1 MKKKRLLMTMFAAAT
16 LFLLVGCRTDRE
28 QLTEIN
34 RLLNDNKLDSAQMCL
49 NSITLSDLSEKDKP
63 LYLLATIKLNHLQYR
78 PIASDTIIRYCI
90 DEFTRTGD
98 KERLAE
104 SLYYQA
110 VTYYEDGHVA
120 KAFEEM
126 KKAENEAH
134 GISDLT
140 VRHKII
146 ECLTDWNMSEHQYQL
161 AMEYGRQNLVLS
173 SMAGNNNW
181 IAYALVF
188 ISQIHAGMG
197 QRDSASH
204 YLDKCISYISEVP
217 DSQRVD
223 FYNYI
228 AALTMK
234 DDLPT
239 AQSYA
244 MKSNA
249 IRPNS
254 VGYITLAQI
263 RHREGNQAAADSL
276 CTNAYYLAKTP
287 EERIYVLQT
296 TMKLFELQ
304 NRHDRAYLTSKMLI
318 KAKENEARLR
328 EEHDVRNVQSSFDNK
343 IRDMRFR
350 QTLFYAFLL
359 AVLLALIF
367 LARSIQHRLRLNKK
381 SSQIMQNQLLINHY
395 EEKIHELE
403 QSDKDK
409 SEELEVLIK
418 DLAEVKERQTLQLA
432 KGKQYYDHIVN
443 GGTAYQW
450 NKPEYIDFIEYY
462 KVLDIAFVSKLEK
475 EYKNLSERQ
484 KLYLILF
491 EMGKEKM
498 EVQRVLGVADGT
510 MRSIKS
516 RVKGSKKRT

>member
-1 MKKKRLLMTMFAAAT
+1 MKRKRLFLKMMFAAAT
-16 LFLLVGCRTDRE
+16 LFLLVGCSSNRK

-34 RLLNDNKLDSAQMCL
+34 RLLNDNKLDSAQVRL
-49 NSITLSDLSEKDKP
+49 NRIILSDLSEEDKP
-63 LYLLATIKLNHLQYR
+63 LYLLATVKLNHLQYR

-110 VTYYEDGHVA
+110 VTDYEDGHVA

-188 ISQIHAGMG
+188 ISQIHAGLG

-204 YLDKCISYISEVP
+204 YLDKCRSFISEVP

-234 DDLPT
+234 DDPHT
-239 AQSYA
+239 ALSYA
-244 MKSNA
+244 TKSNA

-254 VGYITLAQI
+254 VGYITTALI
-263 RHREGNQAAADSL
+263 RWREGDTAAADSL
-276 CTNAYYLAKTP
+276 CLMAYDLAKSP
-287 EERIYVLQT
+287 AERIYALRTGMDLYESQRRYDQA
-296 TMKLFELQ
+296 F
-304 NRHDRAYLTSKMLI
+304 HF
-318 KAKENEARLR
+318 AKSLMEAKDCEAQLR
-328 EEHDVRNVQSSFDNK
+328 EEHDVRNVQLSFDNQ

-350 QTLFYAFLL
+350 QSVFYALL
-359 AVLLALIF
+359 ITVLVGLII
-367 LARSIQHRLRLNKK
+367 LVRNIQHRYRLNRK
-381 SSQIMQNQLLINHY
+381 SGQIMQNQLLINHY
-395 EEKIHELE
+395 EEKIRELE
-403 QSDKDK
+403 LSDKGK
-409 SEELEVLIK
+409 TAKLKVLNKELN
-418 DLAEVKERQTLQLA
+418 EVKNRLTLQLA
-432 KGKQYYDHIVN
+432 KGKEYYDHIVN
-443 GGTAYQW
+443 GGTIVRW
-450 NKPEYIDFIEYY
+450 NKNEYLDFIEYY
-462 KVLDIAFVSKLEK
+462 KILDIAFVAKLEDD
-475 EYKNLSERQ
+475 YKNLSARQ
-484 KLYLILF
+484 KLYLILYQ
-491 EMGKEKM
+491 MGKDEM
-498 EVQRVLGVADGT
+498 EVARVMGIALGT

-516 RVKGSKKRT
+516 RVNALKV

>member
-1 MKKKRLLMTMFAAAT
+1 MKKKRLFMTMFAAAT
-16 LFLLVGCRTDRE
+16 LFLLVGCSTDRE

-63 LYLLATIKLNHLQYR
+63 LYLLATVKLNHLQYR

-110 VTYYEDGHVA
+110 VTDYEDGHVA

-188 ISQIHAGMG
+188 ISQIYSGMG
-197 QRDSASH
+197 KRDSASH
-204 YLDKCISYISEVP
+204 YLDKCVAYIEDVP

-234 DDLPT
+234 TDLSAAHT
-239 AQSYA
+239 YA
-244 MKSNA
+244 MKGND

-254 VGYITLAQI
+254 LSYITLAKI
-263 RHREGNQAAADSL
+263 RYREGVDNAIIDSL
-276 CTNAYYLAKTP
+276 CDKANELASNP
-287 EERIYVLQT
+287 GERKYVLQQ
-296 TMKLFELQ
+296 TMRLYEEQKRF
-304 NRHDRAYLTSKMLI
+304 DKATFASMAYCGVLDAEAKM
-318 KAKENEARLR
+318 R
-328 EEHDVRNVQSSFDNK
+328 EEHDVRNVQAAYDYDMKELSIKRNIKFCIIAAIIMVLATVLLILYDRYCVNKQIKANKQRKLLIKEYQQSIEELEMQNKDLDNK
-343 IRDMRFR
+343 ITYLTNRIAHF
-350 QTLFYAFLL
+350 
-359 AVLLALIF
+359 
-367 LARSIQHRLRLNKK
+367 H
-381 SSQIMQNQLLINHY
+381 
-395 EEKIHELE
+395 EEQPKI
-403 QSDKDK
+403 
-409 SEELEVLIK
+409 
-418 DLAEVKERQTLQLA
+418 LQDGRKL
-432 KGKQYYDHIVN
+432 YDHIMD
-443 GGTAYQW
+443 GGTTEKW
-450 NKPEYIDFIEYY
+450 EDEDFLCFIEYY
-462 KVLDIAFVSKLEK
+462 RIIDFNFVTHLE
-475 EYKNLSERQ
+475 EDYNNLSNRNMMFM
-484 KLYLILF
+484 ILF
-491 EMGKEKM
+491 HMNKNDEEVAKIMGVSE
-498 EVQRVLGVADGT
+498 D
-510 MRSIKS
+510 SI
-516 RVKGSKKRT
+516 RMTKKRLREKRE

>member
-1 MKKKRLLMTMFAAAT
+1 MPWCSSHRFMLAWANVTAPVIT
-16 LFLLVGCRTDRE
+16 ST
-28 QLTEIN
+28 
-34 RLLNDNKLDSAQMCL
+34 SA
-49 NSITLSDLSEKDKP
+49 
-63 LYLLATIKLNHLQYR
+63 
-78 PIASDTIIRYCI
+78 
-90 DEFTRTGD
+90 
-98 KERLAE
+98 
-104 SLYYQA
+104 
-110 VTYYEDGHVA
+110 
-120 KAFEEM
+120 
-126 KKAENEAH
+126 
-134 GISDLT
+134 
-140 VRHKII
+140 
-146 ECLTDWNMSEHQYQL
+146 
-161 AMEYGRQNLVLS
+161 
-173 SMAGNNNW
+173 
-181 IAYALVF
+181 
-188 ISQIHAGMG
+188 
-197 QRDSASH
+197 
-204 YLDKCISYISEVP
+204 
-217 DSQRVD
+217 
-223 FYNYI
+223 YNYI

-254 VGYITLAQI
+254 VGYVTLAQI

-304 NRHDRAYLTSKMLI
+304 KRYDCAYFTSKTLMDD
-318 KAKENEARLR
+318 KTNEARLR

-367 LARSIQHRLRLNKK
+367 LARSIQHRLCLNKK

-403 QSDKDK
+403 QSDKGK
-409 SEELEVLIK
+409 SEELEALNK

-475 EYKNLSERQ
+475 EYKDLSPRQ
-484 KLYLILF
+484 KLYLILYQ
-491 EMGKEKM
+491 MGKDSM
-498 EVQRVLGVADGT
+498 EVKRILGVADGT

-516 RVKGSKKRT
+516 RVKSQKI

>member
-1 MKKKRLLMTMFAAAT
+1 MKRLFLVFAVT
-16 LFLLVGCRTDRE
+16 LCVLTACNSNRDR
-28 QLTEIN
+28 LIEIN
-34 RLLNDNKLDSAQMCL
+34 GYLNDNRLDTAQICL
-49 NSITLSDLSEKDKP
+49 NMVSPNDLSEYDRA
-63 LYLLATIKLNHLQYR
+63 LYNLITVKLDHLSYN
-78 PIASDTIIRYCI
+78 PVPSDAIIRTCI
-90 DEFTRTGD
+90 DVFTRFDD

-110 VTYYEDGHVA
+110 VTNYEEGHVPQ
-120 KAFEEM
+120 AFTAM
-126 KKAENEAH
+126 KKAEAVAQD
-134 GISDLT
+134 IDDLNI
-140 VRHKII
+140 RHKIF
-146 ECLTDWNMSEHQYQL
+146 ESLTDWNMTEHQYQL
-161 AMEYGRQNLVLS
+161 AMTYGKRNLALS
-173 SMAGNNNW
+173 TLANNNNW

-188 ISQIHAGMG
+188 ISQIYSGMG
-197 QRDSASH
+197 KRDSASH
-204 YLDKCISYISEVP
+204 YLDKCVAYIEDVP

-234 DDLPT
+234 TDLSAAHT
-239 AQSYA
+239 YA
-244 MKSNA
+244 MKGND

-254 VGYITLAQI
+254 LSYITLAKI
-263 RHREGNQAAADSL
+263 RYREGVDNAIIDSL
-276 CTNAYYLAKTP
+276 CDKANELASNP
-287 EERIYVLQT
+287 GERKYVLQQ
-296 TMKLFELQ
+296 TMRLYEEQKRF
-304 NRHDRAYLTSKMLI
+304 DKATFASMAYCGVLDAEAKM
-318 KAKENEARLR
+318 R

-409 SEELEVLIK
+409 SEELEALNK

-443 GGTAYQW
+443 GGTAYKW

-475 EYKNLSERQ
+475 EYKDLSPRQ
-484 KLYLILF
+484 KLYLILYQ
-491 EMGKEKM
+491 MGKDSM
-498 EVQRVLGVADGT
+498 EVKRILGVADGT

-516 RVKGSKKRT
+516 RVKSQKI

>member
-1 MKKKRLLMTMFAAAT
+1 MKKKRLFMTMFAAAT
-16 LFLLVGCRTDRE
+16 LFLLVGCSTDRE

-34 RLLNDNKLDSAQMCL
+34 RLLNNNKLDSAQMCL

-110 VTYYEDGHVA
+110 VTDYEDGHVA

-146 ECLTDWNMSEHQYQL
+146 ESLTDWNMSEHQYQL

-188 ISQIHAGMG
+188 ISQIHAGLG

-263 RHREGNQAAADSL
+263 RYREGNQAAADSL
-276 CTNAYYLAKTP
+276 CTKAYELAKTP

-304 NRHDRAYLTSKMLI
+304 KRYDRAYFTSKMLI

-359 AVLLALIF
+359 AVFIHQLLEPL
-367 LARSIQHRLRLNKK
+367 
-381 SSQIMQNQLLINHY
+381 IMQNQLLINHY

-403 QSDKDK
+403 QSDKGK
-409 SEELEVLIK
+409 SEELEALNK

-450 NKPEYIDFIEYY
+450 NKPEYTDFIEYY
-462 KVLDIAFVSKLEK
+462 KVLDIAFVTKLEK